1 MAELAKE
8 VENGR
13 LLRLL
18 VKLGFVN
25 ERPGKDVVSW
35 GGSERH
41 LCVYELWPFGR
52 GESDWM

>member
-18 VKLGFVN
+18 IKLGFIN
-25 ERPGKDVVSW
+25 ERPGKDVVRTC
-35 GGSERH
+35 GNMMFRE
-41 LCVYELWPFGR
+41 
-52 GESDWM
+52 